1 MRTTIAVDDNIL
13 DTAKQRAL
21 ESHVSLAAFIEGALR
36 DKLAA
41 SEVAEREPDH
51 RPLKTCKGNG
61 LLPGIDLMDSRALN
75 DVMDVKA

>member
-41 SEVAEREPDH
+41 SEVAEREPDY
-51 RPLKTCKGNG
+51 RPLKTYKGSG
-61 LLPGIDLMDSRALN
+61 LLPGLDLMDSRALN